1 MRLKLIPSRL
11 TMALSL
17 AAEMAALNVTPN
29 KQTYSLLIQICL
41 ATQDDR
47 LAHADDIALQKAAQR
62 DLEGQSC
69 FEFEADR
76 LRKLIESSSWME
88 RRPTLFQQH
97 KRLQTDSTREIDSAW
112 YGSTEWEV
120 AWGLYED
127 AKLRG
132 IKVDR
137 VTLDSL
143 IKLSYI
149 SDSLRT
155 RVTAIFGQAPSPS
168 SGSNLPQPTA
178 TTIELLVAPHLRS
191 KHSRYLG
198 SKSTFNSLIADLD
211 RVLAIYADFRSIG
224 NVPTKEAV
232 CQIAA
237 RLLRVG
243 WSRAAVEMFL
253 DFERSDP
260 QVNII
265 DEEEWIVMLRGLC
278 RVQHVR
284 LPLLSLEIPI
294 ESDSLHSLFL
304 QAIAMRNVWDHVVKS
319 GRVQPDLGLVQDCQ
333 NLAGAAGLTD
343 LVVECLEVFKERAVE
358 LQEHHYAPI
367 VCAWAKL
374 NDIEAAYHSLSEMRN
389 DGVLPL
395 PVTAQPIVDLIVGK
409 SDLTTEE
416 GKEEVAGRVD
426 EAWYA
431 LLDSKEE
438 WGSVDVTAA
447 NAVVQA
453 CLAIP
458 DFVRATETFNG
469 QWSPS
474 PRSPWTLY

>member
-1 MRLKLIPSRL
+1 VAVLEERQASIQQANRRELEMEREALLGQSASDDGLFSQQADIYSPPITDINKKLDRLLKALPSSFQPPDGARAVTVPSRL

-17 AAEMAALNVTPN
+17 AAEMTALNVSPN
-29 KQTYSLLIQICL
+29 KRTYSLLIQICL

-47 LAHADDIALQKAAQR
+47 LAHTDDIALQKAAQR
-62 DLEGQSC
+62 DLEGQSS

-88 RRPTLFQQH
+88 RRPSLFQQH

-132 IKVDR
+132 VKVDR

-155 RVTAIFGQAPSPS
+155 RVTAILGQAPSSS

-178 TTIELLVAPHLRS
+178 TTIELLVAPYLRS

-224 NVPTKEAV
+224 DVPTKEAV

-260 QVNII
+260 LVNVF

-284 LPLLSLEIPI
+284 LLLLSLE
-294 ESDSLHSLFL
+294 F
-304 QAIAMRNVWDHVVKS
+304 Q
-319 GRVQPDLGLVQDCQ
+319 
-333 NLAGAAGLTD
+333 
-343 LVVECLEVFKERAVE
+343 
-358 LQEHHYAPI
+358 
-367 VCAWAKL
+367 
-374 NDIEAAYHSLSEMRN
+374 
-389 DGVLPL
+389 
-395 PVTAQPIVDLIVGK
+395 
-409 SDLTTEE
+409 
-416 GKEEVAGRVD
+416 
-426 EAWYA
+426 
-431 LLDSKEE
+431 
-438 WGSVDVTAA
+438 
-447 NAVVQA
+447 
-453 CLAIP
+453 
-458 DFVRATETFNG
+458 
-469 QWSPS
+469 
-474 PRSPWTLY
+474 